1 MAIADDAAQE
11 QARLEKM
18 LAEFQ
23 AAQRRRLVKQGI
35 ALWNETD
42 AASAALTKTPL
53 PPTKAN

>member
-23 AAQRRRLVKQGI
+23 AAQRRRLVKRHRPVERDRSGI
-35 ALWNETD
+35 
-42 AASAALTKTPL
+42 SGP
-53 PPTKAN
+53 